1 LYFIRIGKSVIKVS
15 GCSFSFSAKEK
26 EPKRKLPA
34 VPCPVNGLCWG
45 RAIAAEQ
52 ANAGFG
58 GCNVRSVRAE
68 MLVYYA
74 LK

>member
-1 LYFIRIGKSVIKVS
+1 MNVQYFIRTGKSVMKVS

-34 VPCPVNGLCWG
+34 VPCPVSGQCWG
-45 RAIAAEQ
+45 LATAPEQ

-58 GCNVRSVRAE
+58 R
-68 MLVYYA
+68 
-74 LK
+74 

>member
-1 LYFIRIGKSVIKVS
+1 MKAS

-34 VPCPVNGLCWG
+34 VPCPVSGQCWG
-45 RAIAAEQ
+45 LATAPEQ

-58 GCNVRSVRAE
+58 R
-68 MLVYYA
+68 
-74 LK
+74 

>member
-1 LYFIRIGKSVIKVS
+1 MKGS

-34 VPCPVNGLCWG
+34 VPCPVDGLYRG
-45 RAIAAEQ
+45 MATAPEQ

-58 GCNVRSVRAE
+58 S
-68 MLVYYA
+68 
-74 LK
+74 